1 MTTNISINSSIYKKM
16 QNIALSQN
24 CDLREC
30 LEQALNE
37 YIDNYEDS
45 SSSDL
50 ENLLPNE
57 RAFFLSVAK

>member
-1 MTTNISINSSIYKKM
+1 MNYK
-16 QNIALSQN
+16 
-24 CDLREC
+24 
-30 LEQALNE
+30 EQALNE

>member
-30 LEQALNE
+30 LERALNE

-57 RAFFLSVAK
+57 RVFFLSVAE

>member
-1 MTTNISINSSIYKKM
+1 MTANISINSSIYQKL

-30 LEQALNE
+30 LECALIE

-50 ENLLPNE
+50 ENLLPDE
-57 RAFFLSVAK
+57 RAFFLSVAE